1 MRNYDIIVIGAGH
14 AGCEAALASARM
26 GCKTLLLTLNADHI
40 ALMPCNPSIGG
51 PAKGH
56 IVREID
62 ALGGEMGKNI
72 DKAYINIRMLN
83 TSKGPAVHA
92 LRAQADK
99 NKYQF
104 EMTKVLQEQDNLDL
118 KQTVV
123 TDLIIDNHQVTEVKT
138 ITGMDYQASKV
149 ILTTGTSLNGK
160 VIIGDIKYT
169 GGRQGEFAATDLA
182 ESLKEAGVELD
193 RFQTATPPRIDKE
206 SVDFSKMTIHPSS
219 KERIQFSFFQP
230 RQEREEVPC
239 WLTYTNHKT
248 KQVIE
253 DNIEHSPLTTGIV
266 EGEGPRYCPSID
278 RKIMRFP
285 DKNSHQVFVEPEGLH
300 TNELYLN
307 GLTTSMPED
316 FQADIIRSVP
326 GLEEAEIMR
335 PGYAVEY
342 DYIPPYQLQPT
353 MENKV
358 VQDLYT
364 AGQINGTSGYE
375 EAAAQGLMAGI
386 NAVLALQGKEPLILK
401 RSDAYI
407 GVLID
412 DLVTKGTNEPYRML
426 TSRAEYRL
434 ILRQDN
440 ADLRLSSIGY
450 RLGLISEEQ
459 YQQVEDKRKTIA
471 KNLEELNNI
480 QITPTQKV
488 LEALKE
494 LGSGGLKKPVSLA
507 TILERPKIDYQDLD
521 KFTSEVPEVNTE
533 IAEQLEIRTKYRG
546 YIDRQLS
553 QVEKFKQME
562 DKRIPEGIDY
572 QNLDNLRKEAREKL
586 ERIRP
591 VSVGQASRI
600 SGVSP
605 ADISVLMIHLEEL
618 KRGGG
623 DDD

>member
-1 MRNYDIIVIGAGH
+1 MREYDVIVIGAGH

-26 GCKTLLLTLNADHI
+26 GCNTLLVTLNADHI

-62 ALGGEMGKNI
+62 ALGGEIAKNI

-99 NKYQF
+99 QKYQF

-118 KQTVV
+118 KQDIV
-123 TDLIIDNHQVTEVKT
+123 TDIIVDNGSVKGIKTIIDMTYYAK
-138 ITGMDYQASKV
+138 KV

-160 VIIGDIKYT
+160 VIIGDVKYT
-169 GGRQGEFAATDLA
+169 GGRQGEFAAVKLTD
-182 ESLKEAGVELD
+182 SLRTAGINLE
-193 RFQTATPPRIDKE
+193 RFQTATPPRIDRKT
-206 SVDFSKMTIHPSS
+206 VNFDKMTIHPSS
-219 KERIQFSFFQP
+219 KESLQFSFFQSSK
-230 RQEREEVPC
+230 ERRTHPC
-239 WLTYTNHKT
+239 WLTYTNEET
-248 KQVIE
+248 KKVME
-253 DNIEHSPLTTGIV
+253 DNIESSPLSTGIV

-285 DKNSHQVFVEPEGLH
+285 DKKTHQVFVEPEGME
-300 TNELYLN
+300 TDELYLN
-307 GLTTSMPED
+307 GLTTSTPED
-316 FQADIIRSVP
+316 VQLKIIRSVP

-342 DYIPPYQLQPT
+342 DYIPPYQLKPT

-358 VQDLYT
+358 VNGLYT

-386 NAVLALQGKEPLILK
+386 NAVLKLRKKRPLILK
-401 RSDAYI
+401 RSEAYI

-440 ADLRLSSIGY
+440 ADLRLTPIGY
-450 RLGLISEEQ
+450 DLGLIGDEE
-459 YQQVEDKRKTIA
+459 YQQVKEKERA
-471 KNLEELNNI
+471 VESNLNKLNNI
-480 QITPTQKV
+480 RVTPTKEV
-488 LEALKE
+488 RSALKE

-507 TILERPKIDYQDLD
+507 TILERPKVSYDDLD
-521 KFTSEVPEVNTE
+521 KFSKEVPEVNE
-533 IAEQLEIRTKYRG
+533 MIAEQLEIKTKYRG
-546 YIDRQLS
+546 YINRQLK
-553 QVEKFKQME
+553 QVEKFSKME
-562 DKRIPEGIDY
+562 EKGIPEDINYHQLG
-572 QNLDNLRKEAREKL
+572 NLRKEAREKL
-586 ERIRP
+586 DRIRP
-591 VSVGQASRI
+591 VSIGQASRI

-605 ADISVLMIHLEEL
+605 ADISVLMVYIEQIQ
-618 KRGGG
+618 RGGEG
-623 DDD
+623 

>member
-1 MRNYDIIVIGAGH
+1 MKNYDIIVIGAGH

-62 ALGGEMGKNI
+62 ALGGEMAKNI

-83 TSKGPAVHA
+83 TSKGAAVHA

-104 EMTKVLQEQDNLDL
+104 EMTKVLQEQENLDL

-123 TDLIIDNHQVTEVKT
+123 TDLIVDKQQVTGVKT
-138 ITGMDYQASKV
+138 ITGMSYRASKV

-160 VIIGDIKYT
+160 VIIGDTKYT

-182 ESLKEAGVELD
+182 ESLKETGIKLD

-230 RQEREEVPC
+230 RQEREKVPC
-239 WLTYTNHKT
+239 WLTYTNHNT

-253 DNIEHSPLTTGIV
+253 DNIEYSPLTTGIV

-307 GLTTSMPED
+307 GLTTSMPEG
-316 FQADIIRSVP
+316 FQVDIIRSVP
-326 GLEEAEIMR
+326 GLEKAEIMR

-342 DYIPPYQLQPT
+342 DYIPPYQLLPT

-386 NAVLALQGKEPLILK
+386 NAVLALKGEEALILK

-440 ADLRLSSIGY
+440 ADLRLSSIGH
-450 RLGLISEEQ
+450 RLGLINQQE
-459 YQQVEDKRKTIA
+459 YQQVENKRKIIA
-471 KNLEELNNI
+471 KNLEQLNNI

-488 LEALKE
+488 LEVLE
-494 LGSGGLKKPVSLA
+494 QLGSGGLKKPVSLA
-507 TILERPKIDYQDLD
+507 TILERPKVDYQDLD
-521 KFTSEVPEVNTE
+521 KFISEVPEVAPE

-546 YIDRQLS
+546 YIERQLS

-562 DKRIPEGIDY
+562 DKSIPEEIDY
-572 QNLDNLRKEAREKL
+572 QSLDNLRKEAREKL

-623 DDD
+623 QDD

>member
-1 MRNYDIIVIGAGH
+1 MKNYDIIVIGAGH

-62 ALGGEMGKNI
+62 ALGGEMAKNI
-72 DKAYINIRMLN
+72 DKAYINIRLLN

-99 NKYQF
+99 HKYQF
-104 EMTKVLQEQDNLDL
+104 EMTKVLQKQNNLDL

-123 TDLIIDNHQVTEVKT
+123 TDLIVDNQQVTGVKT
-138 ITGMDYQASKV
+138 ITGMDYQAFKV

-182 ESLKEAGVELD
+182 ESLTEAGIKLE

-219 KERIQFSFFQP
+219 KEKIQFSFFQP
-230 RQEREEVPC
+230 RQEREDVPC

-248 KQVIE
+248 KQVVE

-307 GLTTSMPED
+307 GLTTSMPEA
-316 FQADIIRSVP
+316 FQVDIIRSVP

-386 NAVLALQGKEPLILK
+386 NAVLALKGKEPLILK

-440 ADLRLSSIGY
+440 ADLRLSSIGH
-450 RLGLISEEQ
+450 RLGLISEQQ
-459 YQQVEDKRKTIA
+459 YQQVEDKRKAIA
-471 KNLEELNNI
+471 KNLEKLNDI
-480 QITPTQKV
+480 QITPTKKV

-507 TILERPKIDYQDLD
+507 TILERPKIDYQNLD
-521 KFTSEVPEVNTE
+521 KFTSEVPEVTPE

-553 QVEKFKQME
+553 QVEKFKQRE
-562 DKRIPEGIDY
+562 DKRIPEEIDY
-572 QNLDNLRKEAREKL
+572 QSLDNLRKEAREKL

-618 KRGGG
+618 QRGGRQ
-623 DDD
+623 DD